1 MKKILLLLI
10 PFIFSTYTFAQL
22 DREHWFAPMID
33 KASILLI
40 GENDNNTNK
49 YQSLYMST
57 NEVAPFKVDI
67 YNNNVIIG
75 SVTIS
80 KNNPVQYKIPFS
92 EREKIITRNQNNLF
106 KPIAMG
112 LYLNGEKPFYASLR
126 FSTLNHGELLTSK
139 GTAGIGTEFRTVMAP
154 IISNNAILNFM
165 TSVLATEDNTNVTVS
180 DFNSNVI
187 FSDGIARSQITF
199 TLKKGESY
207 IIDGIGNNSQ
217 NRNGAFIGA
226 KIVSD
231 KPVSV
236 TNGNFNGQYATTA
249 TNSSDILM
257 DQGVPIDKLGQEF
270 ILMKGNGD
278 RTNGMERAI
287 IVATEDNTQIYLNGS
302 GTAAATI
309 NAGQHY
315 LTQYTPA
322 GVNPYILQGFDHYNM
337 HIKTTKNA
345 YVYQLLAGD
354 PGDSELAT
362 GGFNYIPPLSCYLPK
377 KIDEIGLIQ
386 ENFVKSNGNAG
397 GILNIP
403 TKLNIITERGA
414 TVEIKRNGIT
424 LPLTSAN
431 GPFAVTGSSNWVT
444 YSYPNI
450 TGNIAVFSSSAV
462 TAGISAG
469 DDAVGYGGYFAGF
482 SFIPAIVKT
491 EGDCLSDPIE
501 VKLEITE
508 GFDMY
513 QWEIKNNAGVFV
525 SAPIKPG
532 LNANNLPYRNDEFVY
547 YPSQAGIYR
556 ARLKQGSCAEV
567 TTQEFKFYNCTTY
580 TNIDYETC
588 SIIDEITPAFSLST
602 QTVNFGSVVITEPA
616 KKGLAEVLPNG
627 KIKYTANPDAS
638 GIDTFKYSYCG
649 TDVIPDCETAQ
660 ATIQINQIVGK
671 DAVLTKCVSTATT
684 TFDLRDADVAT
695 DVSVSKVYYKSLIGA
710 QNQTVAERINN
721 FTAYPSASADVFVRM
736 VNAKSCVA
744 IQKIELKVNQNPAV
758 QENLYTKVH
767 CDEDDNVIDGNYI
780 VSPNDITPVILAN
793 ATTFI
798 VRYYDSLAKAEAG
811 GTDNISGN
819 YVFTSANAKIWVRAE
834 SADACVTVKEIELK
848 IGTKIPLI
856 TNNLNADVCDIGFDN
871 TETVDLADYLSQLT
885 SQTGLAPLYYATMP
899 DAIAGQNAVS
909 ASQTVIRGTVSTFY
923 YIVKNA
929 SFCSDVA
936 TVNLTLIDGGFASS
950 TIKASETVCEGSTIE
965 INAGTAHTA
974 FKWVDEN
981 NPARVIPSTQKVTLG
996 AGKYH
1001 VILTSPTGCEYKQN
1015 FEIIDSPKAILDI
1028 SKFNA
1033 TLCDNDL
1040 DGKVDVKF
1048 STDVT
1053 PSILLNPHPD
1063 LTVRYYTDATMSTQ
1077 ALGDNFSYQNDTRI
1091 YVKVISKYCSD
1102 VTGFIDFKI
1111 GNKISLINTLKTVEE
1126 CDDDLDGKFLVKDL
1140 LLRYKALFTNDASAT
1155 VKFYTRKTDAQ
1166 NDASNN
1172 INEINVTTQ
1181 QQLHVRISNATDCP
1195 AIAELTIKL
1204 KLPKKS
1210 ELLADKTICPDATTD
1225 LDADADSSLGSG
1237 FTYEWYSADNPSVMI
1252 GNGHYISDLGIGKYF
1267 VIITAPNSCP
1277 YKQNVEIKATELPTI
1292 EGIEISRNTV
1302 RIIAKGGKVPFKY
1315 AISTNGFISNYQDSD
1330 TFTNVSPGL
1339 HKAYVISAD
1348 NCAPVEKEFSV
1359 VEIYNI
1365 ISPNGDGVN
1374 DVLDMSLLK
1383 YKIDVKFQII
1393 DREGRKL
1400 FEGDNN
1406 NNYIWDGKQNGKALP
1421 TSSYWYSLEWKDFEN
1436 SPPVKYTGWIL
1447 LKNRNSN

>member
-10 PFIFSTYTFAQL
+10 LFIFSANLSAQL
-22 DREHWFAPMID
+22 DREHWFAPMVD
-33 KASILLI
+33 RT
-40 GENDNNTNK
+40 GNGNTFQRV
-49 YQSLYMST
+49 YFST
-57 NEVAPFKVDI
+57 NETTPFNIDI
-67 YNNNVIIG
+67 YSNDATDKSVLIG
-75 SVTIS
+75 TVTIS
-80 KNNPVQYKIPFS
+80 KNNPQYFQIPVRNMIIVSPTFS
-92 EREKIITRNQNNLF
+92 NPTLDLF
-106 KPIAMG
+106 KPVNKGI
-112 LYLNGEKPFYASLR
+112 YVNGEKPFYASLR
-126 FSTLNHGELLTSK
+126 FSVVNHAEILTSK
-139 GTAGIGTEFRTVMAP
+139 GGAGIGTEFRAVMAP
-154 IISNNAILNFM
+154 MTANNAILNFM
-165 TSVLATEDNTNVTVS
+165 TSVMATEDNTNVTIS
-180 DFNSNVI
+180 DFNSGVN
-187 FSDGIARSQITF
+187 FSDGVSRSNFTF
-199 TLKKGESY
+199 TLKKGQSY
-207 IIDGIGNNSQ
+207 IIDGTGDFTN

-231 KPVSV
+231 KPVSI

-257 DQGVPIDKLGQEF
+257 DQGVPVDKLGQEF
-270 ILMKGNGD
+270 ILMKGNGNPN
-278 RTNGMERAI
+278 NGMEKAI
-287 IVATEDNTQIYLNGS
+287 IVAVKNGTQIYLNGA
-302 GTAAATI
+302 TTPIATI
-309 NAGQHY
+309 NAGEHFI
-315 LTQYTPA
+315 TPNDA
-322 GVNPYILQGFDHYNM
+322 YKLQTFDHYNM
-337 HIKTTKNA
+337 HIKTTENA

-354 PGDSELAT
+354 PNSSELAT

-377 KIDEIGLIQ
+377 KIDEIGRIQ
-386 ENFVKSNGNAG
+386 ENYVVSNGNPG

-403 TKLNIITERGA
+403 TKLNIITEKGA
-414 TVEIKRNGIT
+414 TVEIKRNGAT
-424 LPLTSAN
+424 LPLTSSN
-431 GPFAVTGSSNWVT
+431 GPFDVTGSGNWVT

-450 TGNIAVFSSSAV
+450 TDNVAVFSSSAV

-525 SAPIKPG
+525 NAPIKPG

-580 TNIDYETC
+580 TNLDYETC
-588 SIIDEITPAFSLST
+588 SKIDEITPAFSLST
-602 QTVNFGSVVITEPA
+602 QSVNFGSVVITEPA

-627 KIKYTANPDAS
+627 KIKYMANPDAS

-671 DAVLTKCVSTATT
+671 DAVLAICASTATT
-684 TFDLRDADVAT
+684 IFDLRDADVTAHT
-695 DVSVSKVYYKSLIGA
+695 TASKVYYRSLAGA
-710 QNQTVAERINN
+710 QNQTASDRINN
-721 FTAYPSASADVFVRM
+721 FTAYPSSTADVFVRII
-736 VNAKSCVA
+736 NDKSCVA
-744 IQKIELKVNQNPAV
+744 IQKIELILNSNIAV
-758 QENLYTKVH
+758 QDNLYTRIH
-767 CDEDDNVIDGNYI
+767 CDEEDNLIDGNYI
-780 VSPNDITPVILAN
+780 VNPNSITPIVLAS
-793 ATTFI
+793 ATSLT
-798 VRYYDSLAKAEAG
+798 VKYYDSLAKAEAG
-811 GTDNISGN
+811 GTDNITGN
-819 YVFTSANAKIWVRAE
+819 YAFTPATAKIWIRAE
-834 SADACVTVKEIELK
+834 STESCVTVKEITLK
-848 IGTKIPLI
+848 IGSKIPLI

-871 TETVDLADYLSQLT
+871 TETVDLADYLPRLT
-885 SQTGLAPLYYATMP
+885 SQTGLVPLYYATMP
-899 DAIAGQNAVS
+899 DAIAGKNAVL

-923 YIVKNA
+923 YVIKNA
-929 SFCSDVA
+929 SFCSDIA
-936 TVNLTLIDGGFASS
+936 TVNLTLIDGGFAST

-965 INAGTAHTA
+965 INAGTAHTK

-981 NPARVIPSTQKVTLG
+981 DPARVIPSTQKVTLG

-1063 LTVRYYTDATMSTQ
+1063 LTVRYYRDATMSTQ
-1077 ALGDNFSYQNDTRI
+1077 ALGDNFSYQTDTRI

-1102 VTGFIDFKI
+1102 VNGFIDFKV
-1111 GNKISLINTLKTVEE
+1111 GNRISLINTLQIVEE
-1126 CDDDLDGKFLVKDL
+1126 CDDDLDGKFLVQDL
-1140 LLRYKALFTNDASAT
+1140 LQKYKALFTNDASAT
-1155 VKFYTRKTDAQ
+1155 VKFYIRKTDAQ
-1166 NDASNN
+1166 NEASNN
-1172 INEINVTTQ
+1172 INEINVTN
-1181 QQLHVRISNATDCP
+1181 QQLIHVRISNATDCP
-1195 AIAELTIKL
+1195 ELAELTIKL

-1210 ELLADKTICPDATTD
+1210 DLLVDKTICPDATTD
-1225 LDADADSSLGSG
+1225 LDADSDGSLGSG
-1237 FTYEWYSADNPSVMI
+1237 FTYEWYSADNPSMMI
-1252 GNGHYISDLGIGKYF
+1252 GNDHYISDLGIGKYF

-1277 YKQNVEIKATELPTI
+1277 YKQNVEIKAAELPTI
-1292 EGIEISRNTV
+1292 EGIEISGSTV
-1302 RIIAKGGKVPFKY
+1302 KIIAKGGKSPYKY
-1315 AISTNGFISNYQDSD
+1315 AISTNGFLSNYQDSN

-1339 HKAYVISAD
+1339 HTAYVISAD
-1348 NCAPVEKEFSV
+1348 NCEPVEKEFSV
-1359 VEIYNI
+1359 VEIYNL

-1383 YKIDVKFQII
+1383 YKIDVKFQVF

-1400 FEGDNN
+1400 FEGDANN
-1406 NNYIWDGKQNGKALP
+1406 NFIWDGKQGGKTLP
-1421 TSSYWYSLEWKDFEN
+1421 TSSYWYILEWKDFEN